1 MTELEKVK
9 AGLTESQPVLNA
21 EATFPAMMRKVYLW
35 MTFALVIS
43 GLSAWL
49 IASNPAYLQ
58 AIFANSAV
66 FWTLLIVE
74 LGLVIGISAA
84 INRIS
89 STTATLLFILYSIVN
104 GITLA
109 AIFVIYTMSSIAAVF
124 FITAGTFA
132 AMAVVGYTTKK
143 DLSSMGRFLLMGL
156 IGIIIASVVNLF
168 MHSSGLA
175 LVVNYVG
182 VLLFVALTAY
192 DTQRIKQMLMETEGN
207 EEAMNKV
214 ALLGALTLYLDFI
227 NLFLKLLAIFGK
239 RD

>member
-143 DLSSMGRFLLMGL
+143 DLSGMGRFLLMGL